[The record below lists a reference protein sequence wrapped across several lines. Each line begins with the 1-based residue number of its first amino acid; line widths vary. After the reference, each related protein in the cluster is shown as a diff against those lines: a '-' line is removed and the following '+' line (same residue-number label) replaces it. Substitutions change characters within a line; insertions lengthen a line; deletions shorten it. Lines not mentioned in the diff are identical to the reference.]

1 MSRYSVFRRNT
12 WNTINANVSQG
23 LIDDPKKAGSK
34 VLSNAK
40 NFRPSLY
47 RTRTNVEGMED
58 AKCAIGVFYPESG
71 GRLAWD
77 VCAGIL
83 IIYQAI
89 TVPYFLCFNMYISGY
104 LAIFEFIIT
113 FFYFIDIRKA
123 YAVVVFNTGYYSR
136 GALVLN
142 RWAIAKNY
150 IKFWFW
156 FDFIATFPYTWV
168 TDGPLSIEQESSNS
182 NIYKAPQLIRL
193 IRFIRFMRCLRLL
206 QIAKLKQILIRLE
219 DYIAS
224 NTLASL
230 FMFFKMLFAIFFIA
244 HWIACLWFWIGD
256 VERDTNAVTWVTVS
270 GSTNLSNYEKYVT
283 ALYWSVTTMATVGYG
298 DIVPHTFYEKIFA
311 MFAMIVA
318 CGVFAYTIGSIG
330 SLVSKQN
337 AESNLHRER
346 ISAVNKYMKKKNL
359 SHDLQFRVRR
369 YLEYIWENQKQNNLE
384 EKEILK
390 LLSEPLRDE
399 IYAHINGVV
408 IKGCPIFLA
417 FEEYFI
423 SQLTKL
429 LEIETYAPGDIVF
442 EEGEI
447 GAKMFFIQNGIV
459 NIYHKKTKSTF
470 TQLEPGNYFGEIS
483 FFTELLRCAS
493 CSCLDFVDLL
503 VLNKKDL
510 NKLLEKFPDAKTKVE
525 VLGKKGAEGDLS
537 ALEVS
542 CYACKARGH
551 VAPLCPKISLNYN
564 QEETKRNWLKNRQF
578 QTRLI
583 SADYTGTNY
592 SRRVPKNFLKPRYN
606 GRHVVGKPRKTF
618 KMFPDDPE
626 MYPKIK
632 HFMEV
637 QPPRSNSS
645 TSLSVDDPKFE
656 PIKIANPAFSM
667 IYKESELSD
676 EEIVQPQSQLIRLPE
691 SNLSITSAK
700 RQRKSSKVVPSEFFE
715 PPLVKGAKEEEE
727 SAEVKL
733 QIYNTEEDE

>member
-1 MSRYSVFRRNT
+1 MSRNSVFRRNT

-34 VLSNAK
+34 VLSSAK
-40 NFRPSLY
+40 NFKPSLY
-47 RTRTNVEGMED
+47 RTRTTVDGSEGPTLM
-58 AKCAIGVFYPESG
+58 IGVFFPESG

-77 VCAGIL
+77 VCAGLL

-89 TVPYFLCFNMYISGY
+89 TVPYFLCFHMYITGF
-104 LAIFEFIIT
+104 LAILEFVIT
-113 FFYFIDIRKA
+113 FFYILDILVA
-123 YAVVVFNTGYYSR
+123 FNTGYYSR

-142 RWAIAKNY
+142 RCAIARHY
-150 IKFWFW
+150 IRFWFW
-156 FDFIATFPYTWV
+156 FDLVASFPYTWI
-168 TDGPLSIEQESSNS
+168 TDGPLQIEEESSDS
-182 NIYKAPQLIRL
+182 NIYKAPQLLRL
-193 IRFIRFMRCLRLL
+193 IRFVRFLRCLRLL

-230 FMFFKMLFAIFFIA
+230 FMFLKMLFAIFFIA

-256 VERDTNAVTWVTVS
+256 VEREANAVTWVTVA
-270 GSTNLSNYEKYVT
+270 GATNLSNYDKYIT

-346 ISAVNKYMKKKNL
+346 LNAVNKYMKKKNL

-408 IKGCPIFLA
+408 IRGCPIFLS

-447 GAKMFFIQNGIV
+447 GTKMFFIQNGMLS
-459 NIYHKKTKSTF
+459 IYHKKTKSTF
-470 TQLEPGNYFGEIS
+470 IQLEPGNYFGEIS
-483 FFTELLRCAS
+483 FFTEMLRCAS
-493 CSCLDFVDLL
+493 ASCLDFVDLL

-510 NKLLEKFPDAKTKVE
+510 SKLLEKFPDAKTKVE

-537 ALEVS
+537 ALEVI
-542 CYACKARGH
+542 CYACKHKGH

-564 QEETKRNWLKNRQF
+564 QEETKKAWLRQRTS
-578 QTRLI
+578 QTRLVN
-583 SADYTGTNY
+583 ANYTGTNFN
-592 SRRVPKNFLKPRYN
+592 RRVPKNIMTPRYN
-606 GRHVVGKPRKTF
+606 GRYVLGKPRKTF
-618 KMFPDDPE
+618 KMFPDEPE
-626 MYPKIK
+626 MFHKLK
-632 HFMEV
+632 RFMEHKKS
-637 QPPRSNSS
+637 RSDSS
-645 TSLSVDDPKFE
+645 TSLSNEELKSAQQLASAS
-656 PIKIANPAFSM
+656 KIVNPALSM
-667 IYKESELSD
+667 IYKESEMSD
-676 EEIVQPQSQLIRLPE
+676 EDLEEPKLVRFAQ
-691 SNLSITSAK
+691 SNLSVESAK
-700 RQRKSSKVVPSEFFE
+700 KLRKSSKVVPSDYFDHSAEAHATMT
-715 PPLVKGAKEEEE
+715 LEEEPA
-727 SAEVKL
+727 SARL
-733 QIYNTEEDE
+733 QMHNTEVDY